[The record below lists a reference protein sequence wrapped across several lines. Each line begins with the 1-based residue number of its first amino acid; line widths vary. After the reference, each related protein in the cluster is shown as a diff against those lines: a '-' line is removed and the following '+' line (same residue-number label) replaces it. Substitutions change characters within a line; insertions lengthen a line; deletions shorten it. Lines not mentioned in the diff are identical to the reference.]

1 MKHPLPLAALCLAL
15 VAAPLA
21 AQEGPQPDRAP
32 EAAPDS
38 TSEDQVEQGFGLL
51 QEGTRLML
59 RGLLDQ
65 MQPALRDL
73 GAAIDDLNAYEMP
86 EVLPNGD
93 ILIRRKHPKTPE
105 TAPDPAP
112 DQHQPGQTEI

>member
-1 MKHPLPLAALCLAL
+1 MKRPLPFAALCLAL

-21 AQEGPQPDRAP
+21 AQEGPSPDSAPAP
-32 EAAPDS
+32 EN
-38 TSEDQVEQGFGLL
+38 QVEQGFGLL

-93 ILIRRKHPKTPE
+93 ILIRRKHPETPE
-105 TAPDPAP
+105 TAPEHPNGA
-112 DQHQPGQTEI
+112 QTDI